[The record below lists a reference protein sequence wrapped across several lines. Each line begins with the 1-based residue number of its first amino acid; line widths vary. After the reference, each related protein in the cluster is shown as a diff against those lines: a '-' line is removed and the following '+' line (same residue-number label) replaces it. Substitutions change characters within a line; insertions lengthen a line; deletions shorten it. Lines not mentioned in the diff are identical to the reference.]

1 MGFISEHPFIFAWSV
16 IFILVFISIRGLRGQ
31 KDDIKEIKNWI
42 GRDLW
47 KGSVTT
53 ARLISWKQL
62 QATHNIDYFYS
73 FTVESELDGSLKQ
86 YSAAGVVK
94 ASEVGKLR
102 KGLVVTIKHQGVP
115 LRKSL
120 LLALIL
126 TEQ

>member
-1 MGFISEHPFIFAWSV
+1 MDYSDYISLSMFV
-16 IFILVFISIRGLRGQ
+16 IVLLYVYFSFKG
-31 KDDIKEIKNWI
+31 IKINKKESSEIKDWSS
-42 GRDLW
+42 RDLW

-73 FTVESELDGSLKQ
+73 FTVESELDGSLKR

-94 ASEVGKLR
+94 ASEAGKLR

-115 LRKSL
+115 PKKM
-120 LLALIL
+120 AVIGIDFD
-126 TEQ
+126 

>member
-1 MGFISEHPFIFAWSV
+1 MDYSDYISLSMFV
-16 IFILVFISIRGLRGQ
+16 IVLLYVYVSFKG
-31 KDDIKEIKNWI
+31 IKINKNESSEIKDWSS
-42 GRDLW
+42 RDLW

-53 ARLISWKQL
+53 ARLISWQQL

-102 KGLVVTIKHQGVP
+102 KGLVVIIKHQGVP
-115 LRKSL
+115 PKKI
-120 LLALIL
+120 AVIGVDFD
-126 TEQ
+126 

>member
-1 MGFISEHPFIFAWSV
+1 MDYSDYISLSMFV
-16 IFILVFISIRGLRGQ
+16 IVLLYVYFSFKG
-31 KDDIKEIKNWI
+31 IKINKNESSEIKDWSS
-42 GRDLW
+42 RDLW

-53 ARLISWKQL
+53 ARLISWQQL

-102 KGLVVTIKHQGVP
+102 EGLVVTIKHQGVP
-115 LRKSL
+115 PKKI
-120 LLALIL
+120 AVIGVDFD
-126 TEQ
+126 

>member
-1 MGFISEHPFIFAWSV
+1 MGFISECPFIFAWSV
-16 IFILVFISIRGLRGQ
+16 IFTLVFISIRGLRGQ

-47 KGSVTT
+47 KGSISTG
-53 ARLISWKQL
+53 RLISWKQL

-94 ASEVGKLR
+94 ASEAGKLR

-115 LRKSL
+115 PKKM
-120 LLALIL
+120 AVIGIDFD
-126 TEQ
+126 

>member
-1 MGFISEHPFIFAWSV
+1 MDYSDYISLSMFV
-16 IFILVFISIRGLRGQ
+16 IVLLYVYFSFKG
-31 KDDIKEIKNWI
+31 IKINKNESSEIKDWSS
-42 GRDLW
+42 RDLW

-53 ARLISWKQL
+53 ARLISWQQL

-102 KGLVVTIKHQGVP
+102 KGLVVIIKHQGVP
-115 LRKSL
+115 PKKI
-120 LLALIL
+120 AVIGVDFD
-126 TEQ
+126 

>member
-1 MGFISEHPFIFAWSV
+1 MDYSDYISLSMFV
-16 IFILVFISIRGLRGQ
+16 IVLLYVYFSFKG
-31 KDDIKEIKNWI
+31 IKINKKESSEIKDWSS
-42 GRDLW
+42 RDLW

-94 ASEVGKLR
+94 ASEAGKLR

-115 LRKSL
+115 PKKM
-120 LLALIL
+120 AVIGIDFD
-126 TEQ
+126 

>member
-1 MGFISEHPFIFAWSV
+1 MDYYDYISLSMFV
-16 IFILVFISIRGLRGQ
+16 IVLLYVYFSFKG
-31 KDDIKEIKNWI
+31 IKINKKESSEIKDWSS
-42 GRDLW
+42 RDLW

-94 ASEVGKLR
+94 ASEAGKLR

-115 LRKSL
+115 PKKM
-120 LLALIL
+120 AVIGIDFD
-126 TEQ
+126 

>member
-1 MGFISEHPFIFAWSV
+1 MDYSDYISLSMFV
-16 IFILVFISIRGLRGQ
+16 IVLLYVYVSFKG
-31 KDDIKEIKNWI
+31 IKINKNESSEIKDWSS
-42 GRDLW
+42 RDLW

-53 ARLISWKQL
+53 ARLISWQQL

-115 LRKSL
+115 PKKI
-120 LLALIL
+120 AVIGVDFD
-126 TEQ
+126 

>member
-1 MGFISEHPFIFAWSV
+1 MGLISEHPFIFAWSV

-31 KDDIKEIKNWI
+31 KDNIKEIKNWI

-53 ARLISWKQL
+53 ARLISWQQL

-102 KGLVVTIKHQGVP
+102 EGLVVIIKHQGVP
-115 LRKSL
+115 PKKI
-120 LLALIL
+120 AVIGVDFD
-126 TEQ
+126 

>member
-1 MGFISEHPFIFAWSV
+1 MFV
-16 IFILVFISIRGLRGQ
+16 IVLLYVYVSFKG
-31 KDDIKEIKNWI
+31 IKINKNESSEIKDWSS
-42 GRDLW
+42 RDLW

-53 ARLISWKQL
+53 ARLISWQQL

-102 KGLVVTIKHQGVP
+102 KGLVVIIKHQGVP
-115 LRKSL
+115 PKKI
-120 LLALIL
+120 AVIGVDFD
-126 TEQ
+126 

>member
-1 MGFISEHPFIFAWSV
+1 MDYSDYISLSMFV
-16 IFILVFISIRGLRGQ
+16 IVLLYVYVSFKG
-31 KDDIKEIKNWI
+31 IKINKNESSEIKDWSS
-42 GRDLW
+42 RDLW
-47 KGSVTT
+47 KGSVST

-115 LRKSL
+115 PKKI
-120 LLALIL
+120 AVIGVDFD
-126 TEQ
+126 

>member
-1 MGFISEHPFIFAWSV
+1 MDYSDYISLSMFV
-16 IFILVFISIRGLRGQ
+16 IVLLYVYFSFKGIKINKNESSE
-31 KDDIKEIKNWI
+31 IKEWSS
-42 GRDLW
+42 RDLW

-53 ARLISWKQL
+53 ARLISWQQL

-102 KGLVVTIKHQGVP
+102 KGLVVIIKHQGVP
-115 LRKSL
+115 PKKI
-120 LLALIL
+120 AVIGVDFD
-126 TEQ
+126 